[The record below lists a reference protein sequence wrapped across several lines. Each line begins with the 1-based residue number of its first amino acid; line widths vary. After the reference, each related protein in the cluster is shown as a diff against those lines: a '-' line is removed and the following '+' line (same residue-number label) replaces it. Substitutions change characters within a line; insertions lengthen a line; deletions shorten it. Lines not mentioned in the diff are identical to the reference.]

1 MQSNIGIMASQGI
14 RYLSGFL
21 SFFKIIEV
29 NNVMMGPVR
38 IVEGEGLLIF
48 PGPMAN
54 NFNRQTKSK
63 SKSDSLPQ
71 GLLLYKSKYHHDKA
85 EYANHNC

>member
-29 NNVMMGPVR
+29 NNVTMGPVR
-38 IVEGEGLLIF
+38 IVDGGRITYF
-48 PGPMAN
+48 PWRDG
-54 NFNRQTKSK
+54 K
-63 SKSDSLPQ
+63 
-71 GLLLYKSKYHHDKA
+71 
-85 EYANHNC
+85 